1 MLVDTRF
8 FVTSDDRK
16 ITYVNKLR
24 TLAPKNPNNFKLY
37 IKTYILVITTMNKCQ
52 YNLLLCETVVCTV
65 WSWGFKIV
73 TVFMGFTTS

>member
-24 TLAPKNPNNFKLY
+24 TLAPKNLNNFKLY
-37 IKTYILVITTMNKCQ
+37 IKTYILVIATMNKCQ

-65 WSWGFKIV
+65 GS
-73 TVFMGFTTS
+73 

>member
-1 MLVDTRF
+1 MLVYTRF

-24 TLAPKNPNNFKLY
+24 TLAPKNLNNFKLY
-37 IKTYILVITTMNKCQ
+37 IKTYVLVITTMNKCQ
-52 YNLLLCETVVCTV
+52 YNLLLCETVG
-65 WSWGFKIV
+65 SSGFKIV